1 MRNFYRAAQAKT
13 VIILLRCFGW
23 HAVEQAHEFHR
34 HAAQL
39 RTMAAKEQNRTI
51 KDTMLGLAQQWEDLA
66 MARQEFL
73 LTQAKIESARKP
85 D

>member
-1 MRNFYRAAQAKT
+1 MAPGAAALQQT
-13 VIILLRCFGW
+13 Q
-23 HAVEQAHEFHR
+23 EYHR
-34 HAAQL
+34 HAAEL
-39 RTMAAKEQNRTI
+39 RSMAAKELNRTI

-73 LTQAKIESARKP
+73 LTQAKIESGRKP

>member
-1 MRNFYRAAQAKT
+1 
-13 VIILLRCFGW
+13 
-23 HAVEQAHEFHR
+23 
-34 HAAQL
+34 
-39 RTMAAKEQNRTI
+39 
-51 KDTMLGLAQQWEDLA
+51 MLGLAQQWEDLA

>member
-1 MRNFYRAAQAKT
+1 
-13 VIILLRCFGW
+13 
-23 HAVEQAHEFHR
+23 
-34 HAAQL
+34 
-39 RTMAAKEQNRTI
+39 MAAKELNRTI